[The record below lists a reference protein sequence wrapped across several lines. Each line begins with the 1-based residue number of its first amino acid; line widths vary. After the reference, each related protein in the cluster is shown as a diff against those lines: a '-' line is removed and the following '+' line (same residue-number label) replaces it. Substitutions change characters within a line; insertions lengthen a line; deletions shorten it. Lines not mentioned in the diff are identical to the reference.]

1 MNQMPYPNPNQGNQN
16 PYQGNQNP
24 YQGNPNPYQGNL
36 NPYQGNPNLYQ
47 DNPNPY
53 QGNPNPYQGNP
64 NSYQGNPNPY
74 QGNPNPYQGNPN
86 PYQGNP
92 NPYQGNPNPYQGYQ
106 NPYPMNQNPYPGS
119 QGFNGGIK
127 DPYAIKNRTAVLVMA
142 FISLGCNLLGFIVSL
157 FRFQSLFS
165 DSHTFFKYGMQL
177 LFSNFLTRLFPMAS
191 LVLLVLYLLAFHKK
205 PKSSTLMV
213 IAFWICAF
221 APLLICV
228 MYLMVR
234 VSMSSLTA
242 DILFAILYA
251 VFFSLTAVDA
261 AKGLSRKVF
270 LILAFSVGML
280 SQLYDFIG
288 FVTNVKWYIDYN
300 LYSSIIT
307 GLIGVVGGVFYYLAL
322 LLFGLKNRIRPL
334 SGKHA
339 R

>member
-36 NPYQGNPNLYQ
+36 NPYQG
-47 DNPNPY
+47 NPNPY

-92 NPYQGNPNPYQGYQ
+92 NPYQGNPNPYQGNPNPYQGNPNPYQGYQ

-119 QGFNGGIK
+119 QGFHRGIE

-142 FISLGCNLLGFIVSL
+142 FISLGCTLLGFIVSL
-157 FRFQSLFS
+157 FRS
-165 DSHTFFKYGMQL
+165 GMQS
-177 LFSNFLTRLFPMAS
+177 LFSNFLMMPLSMAP

-221 APLLICV
+221 VPLLRCV
-228 MYLMVR
+228 MNLMVR
-234 VSMSSLTA
+234 VSMSYLPA

-280 SQLYDFIG
+280 SQLFNFIS

-300 LYSSIIT
+300 VVRNQLYGYIIT

-322 LLFGLKNRIRPL
+322 FLFGLKNRIRPL